1 MKHVATFWVVTAAL
15 ALAAC
20 SGNGNGNG
28 TPDGAGAGDVVDQLS
43 EGVAADVPVTPP
55 DGLPEDGA
63 PEDVVQGEAGYDLW
77 LLDLDQT
84 TVEELSLYSVDPT
97 KGKTIGGDQVVLSGS
112 GFQTGMVVR
121 FGYQEATDVYVLSG
135 KKATAITPAGLPGP
149 ANVEV
154 LLPDGRKATLEKGF
168 LYFNPVSITS
178 IEPAAG
184 PTAGGV
190 PVMVMGTGFSG
201 NPALVIGK
209 KIAIDTKI
217 MDDTTLLAVAP
228 SGVPGPADVSVSSV
242 EGLSTLIGGFFYYDY
257 PDILEVTPAAGPA
270 SGGAVVHLK
279 LKGAHPDAQVFFGEL
294 PAAQVTFVDWER
306 LEVITPPAEVGFV
319 SISVTTPYGSDSQA
333 NGYYYF
339 GGNVPPLDLQVLSL
353 QPSSGPTSGGNVV
366 QISAFGLTETADTT
380 VFFGKKVAQVAD
392 VLPSL
397 MQMFVVAPA
406 GAEGTVDVTVMN
418 SNGTAV
424 VPGGYKYLPIA
435 TVEDVTPGHGPA
447 AGGNS
452 VLVSG
457 QGFLPDAKVVFG
469 ALPASGVKV
478 LSSTQ
483 ISAVAPMGSPGE
495 VDVFVEQAGTQ
506 AVLPA
511 GYTYDGPL
519 QALVVNPNFGSIS
532 GGTFITI
539 VGSGFAEGVKVSVG
553 GAPCSHVTVLSYNVV
568 TAKTPPGPAGTVD
581 VTVALGDASD
591 VLPSAF
597 TYFDPVSF
605 YGGTWGGL
613 IQHSVNV
620 TVLDGNSGAPLPDA
634 FVMLWANPDT
644 PYQGYTDLNGQVTF
658 SGPDLMGEQMV
669 TASKECYSNSSVVEY
684 NATNVTLYISYNC
697 PSMGGGMPPPFV
709 PPKINGRV
717 WGFGKY
723 VVIPPGPCNY
733 TGFDFPFLCQPCS
746 TDGDCGSPDNLCAN
760 LGNQGKHCLTACQD
774 DAECPLGYSC
784 TSIQGGGDGFGHCLP
799 LGGKKIILCSTTKGH
814 ILAAKPS
821 NGPDSVAD
829 AEGNFTLL
837 YEGLGEVAVVCLGG
851 VLPICQSQFDCT
863 FGDSVCLDN
872 GCWMPDGTPEM
883 TPWAMGV
890 YRHINLTASGQVV
903 NDVNLQVDI
912 PMNRKVTVFFD
923 EPHLNPMGPNVLFGL
938 SFLELG
944 SDGVFEFIEFPLKW
958 YFEEETTVTFE
969 HLPSSLTGSIAGS
982 TFSLFG
988 ASVTAGTDGTKLPRT
1003 FALQTGLEE
1012 FEDDKMFIKGEQGW
1026 KTQSSGVKKNLYGLW
1041 GPSFGDV
1048 YGVGTDGT
1056 VAHFNGTSWSIQQSP
1071 ATTTLRAV
1079 HGADGEVWAVGEKGG
1094 VFRFQGTKW
1103 EQVTYN
1109 KINNLKAVWAAAKT
1123 FVVVAG
1129 EYTIDLW
1136 DGAKFSP
1143 MPGNT
1148 GHRFYAVWGINSK
1161 NVWAVGEF
1169 GKIVRLVNGVWQ
1181 NQASG
1186 TSHTLRAVWGT
1197 GPTDVWAAGD
1207 GGAVVHFDGEAWTVV
1222 DSGTLA
1228 KLNAIAGSG
1237 PLDVTFAGNKGA
1249 VLRWDG
1255 QAMVKDDAGTGQD
1268 ILALFADGETG
1279 QVIASGNHQ
1288 VVLGP
1293 FVTPAGIVHPTDGA
1307 AIEQNFL
1314 QWQWPQGGPDAS
1326 FNYVTLEQ
1334 PSMAGPIMFW
1344 DFMAAGD
1351 VTYVDLPDFPNI
1363 SGTPGVPAGFY
1374 IYTVQKVWKEGFDI
1388 DNYSFLD
1395 LDYRSWRSWSPITAN
1410 FTSE

>member
-1 MKHVATFWVVTAAL
+1 MKHVMTLSILGVAL

-20 SGNGNGNG
+20 SGNGNGSG
-28 TPDGAGAGDVVDQLS
+28 APDGADGALDQLS
-43 EGVAADVPVTPP
+43 EGITADVPVTPP
-55 DGLPEDGA
+55 DAIVDDGLEDGT
-63 PEDVVQGEAGYDLW
+63 PEGGGYDLW
-77 LLDLDQT
+77 LLDLDQS
-84 TVEELSLYSVDPT
+84 TVEELSLYSVDPS

-154 LLPDGRKATLEKGF
+154 LLPDGRKGTLEKGF
-168 LYFNPVSITS
+168 LYYNPVSITS

-184 PTAGGV
+184 PTSGGV
-190 PVMVMGTGFSG
+190 PVMVTGTGFSG
-201 NPALVIGK
+201 SPALVLGK

-217 MDDTTLLAVAP
+217 MDDMTLLAVAP
-228 SGVPGPADVSVSSV
+228 AGLPGPADVSVSSA
-242 EGLSTLIGGFFYYDY
+242 EGLSTLVGGFFYYDY
-257 PDILEVTPAAGPA
+257 PKILEVTPAAGPA

-279 LKGAHPDAQVFFGEL
+279 LKGAHPEAQVFFGEL

-319 SISVTTPYGSDSQA
+319 SISLTTPYGADTQT
-333 NGYYYF
+333 NGYYYY
-339 GGNVPPLDLQVLSL
+339 GGNVPPPDLQVLSL
-353 QPSSGPTSGGNVV
+353 QPSSGPTSGGNTV
-366 QISAFGLTETADTT
+366 QISAFGLTEAADTT
-380 VFFGKKVAQVAD
+380 VFFGKKVAQVTD

-397 MQMFVVAPA
+397 MQMFVVAPP

-418 SNGTAV
+418 SNGTGV
-424 VPGGYKYLPIA
+424 VPAGYKYLPIA
-435 TVEDVTPGHGPA
+435 VVEDVTPGHGPV

-452 VLVSG
+452 VLISG
-457 QGFLPDAKVVFG
+457 KGFLPDAKVIFG
-469 ALPASGVKV
+469 ALPASGIKV

-495 VDVFVEQAGTQ
+495 VDVTVEQAGTQ

-519 QALVVNPNFGSIS
+519 QALVVNPNFGSVS
-532 GGTFITI
+532 GGTFITV
-539 VGSGFAEGVKVSVG
+539 VGAGFAEGVKVSVG
-553 GAPCSHVTVLSYNVV
+553 GAPCSHVNVLSYNVV
-568 TAKTPPGPAGTVD
+568 TAKTPPGPPGTVD
-581 VTVALGDASD
+581 LTVSLGGQSD
-591 VLPSAF
+591 VLPAAF

-613 IQHSVNV
+613 IYHSVNV
-620 TVLDGNSGAPLPDA
+620 TVLDGNTGAPLPDA

-644 PYQGYTDLNGQVTF
+644 PYQGYTDMNGQVTF

-684 NATNVTLYISYNC
+684 NATNVTLYITYNC
-697 PSMGGGMPPPFV
+697 PSMGGGMPPPFI
-709 PPKINGRV
+709 PPEIHGRV

-733 TGFDFPFLCQPCS
+733 TGFDFPYLCQPCS
-746 TDGDCGSPDNLCAN
+746 TNADCGSADNLCAN
-760 LGNQGKHCLTACQD
+760 LGDQGKRCLTACQD
-774 DAECPLGYSC
+774 DAGCPLGYSC
-784 TSIQGGGDGFGHCLP
+784 TSVQGGGDGFGHCLP

-821 NGPDSVAD
+821 NGPDAVAD
-829 AEGNFTLL
+829 AEGNFMLL

-863 FGDSVCLDN
+863 FGDSVCVDN

-890 YRHINLTASGQVV
+890 YRHINLTKSGQKVM
-903 NDVNLQVDI
+903 DVNLQVDI

-923 EPHLNPMGPNVLFGL
+923 EPHLNPLGPNVLFGL

-958 YFEEETTVTFE
+958 YFEEDTTVTFE

-988 ASVTAGTDGTKLPRT
+988 ASVTAGTDGAKLPRT
-1003 FALQTGLEE
+1003 FALATGLEE
-1012 FEDDKMFIKGEQGW
+1012 FEDDKMFIKSEEGW
-1026 KTQSSGVKKNLYGLW
+1026 KTQASGVKKNLYGLW

-1079 HGADGEVWAVGEKGG
+1079 HGADGEVWAVGDKGG
-1094 VFRFQGTKW
+1094 VYRFKGTAW
-1103 EQVTYN
+1103 EKVTYN
-1109 KINNLKAVWAAAKT
+1109 KVNNLKGVWAAAKT
-1123 FVVVAG
+1123 FVVAVG

-1136 DGAKFSP
+1136 DGTKFSP
-1143 MPGNT
+1143 MPGST

-1181 NQASG
+1181 NQPSA

-1197 GPTDVWAAGD
+1197 GPTDVWAVGD
-1207 GGAVVHFDGEAWTVV
+1207 GGAVVHFDGEVWSAVE
-1222 DSGTLA
+1222 SGTLA
-1228 KLNAIAGSG
+1228 KLNAVAGLG
-1237 PLDVTFAGNKGA
+1237 PKDVTIAGNKGA
-1249 VLRWDG
+1249 VLRYDG
-1255 QAMVKDDAGTGQD
+1255 SQMVKEEVGSGQD
-1268 ILALFADGETG
+1268 ILALYADS
-1279 QVIASGNHQ
+1279 QLARLVASGNHQ

-1293 FVTPAGIVHPTDGA
+1293 FVTPVGIVHPKDGSS
-1307 AIEQNFL
+1307 IQQNFL

-1363 SGTPGVPAGFY
+1363 SGTPGVPPGYY
-1374 IYTVQKVWKEGFDI
+1374 IYSVQKVWKEGFDI

-1395 LDYRSWRSWSPITAN
+1395 LDYRTWRSWSPIMVN